1 MFDNLL
7 YIFSKDT
14 NDDVSIDNNYYVRE
28 VNKLNK
34 MLLQKNSEL
43 HFLQRKYN
51 KLLNHCIENELTAKL
66 NDKKR
71 IESII
76 IKDIRDSRDSRDSCD
91 SCDSHDSRVVLN
103 TTEPE
108 DSDNSNR
115 KPQYFGEDAIY
126 IRENN
131 RYFRDA
137 SDNDEYE
144 KI

>member
-14 NDDVSIDNNYYVRE
+14 IDSASVDNNYYVRE
-28 VNKLNK
+28 VDKLNK
-34 MLLQKNSEL
+34 TLLQKNSEL
-43 HFLQRKYN
+43 QLLQRKYN
-51 KLLNHCIENELTAKL
+51 KLLNHCIENELASKL
-66 NDKKR
+66 NNKKR

-76 IKDIRDSRDSRDSCD
+76 IQDIQDSSKSLDTPDAADAADAADVADRPDSPNYSGDAVGD
-91 SCDSHDSRVVLN
+91 AV
-103 TTEPE
+103 
-108 DSDNSNR
+108 
-115 KPQYFGEDAIY
+115 GDAIY

-131 RYFRDA
+131 KYV

>member
-14 NDDVSIDNNYYVRE
+14 IDSVSVDNNYYVRE
-28 VNKLNK
+28 VDKLNK
-34 MLLQKNSEL
+34 TLLQKNSEL
-43 HFLQRKYN
+43 QLLQRKYN
-51 KLLNHCIENELTAKL
+51 KLLNHCIENELASKL
-66 NDKKR
+66 NNKKR

-76 IKDIRDSRDSRDSCD
+76 IQDIQDSSKSLDTPDAADVADVADTADAADVADRPDSPNYSGDA
-91 SCDSHDSRVVLN
+91 V
-103 TTEPE
+103 
-108 DSDNSNR
+108 
-115 KPQYFGEDAIY
+115 GDAIY

-131 RYFRDA
+131 KYV

>member
-14 NDDVSIDNNYYVRE
+14 IDSASFDNNYYVRE
-28 VNKLNK
+28 VDKLNK
-34 MLLQKNSEL
+34 TLLQKNSEL
-43 HFLQRKYN
+43 QLLQRKYN
-51 KLLNHCIENELTAKL
+51 KLLNHCIENELASKL
-66 NDKKR
+66 NNKKR

-76 IKDIRDSRDSRDSCD
+76 IQDIQDSSKSLDSPSRQDSPVD
-91 SCDSHDSRVVLN
+91 SGDGV
-103 TTEPE
+103 
-108 DSDNSNR
+108 
-115 KPQYFGEDAIY
+115 GDAIY

-131 RYFRDA
+131 RDT

>member
-14 NDDVSIDNNYYVRE
+14 IDAFSVDNNYYVRE

-34 MLLQKNSEL
+34 MLLQKNGEL
-43 HFLQRKYN
+43 QLLQRKYN
-51 KLLNHCIENELTAKL
+51 KLLNHCIENELASKL

-76 IKDIRDSRDSRDSCD
+76 IKDIRDSRESHDSCD
-91 SCDSHDSRVVLN
+91 SCDVLN
-103 TTEPE
+103 TPE
-108 DSDNSNR
+108 A
-115 KPQYFGEDAIY
+115 KEDAIY

-131 RYFRDA
+131 RDNRDA
-137 SDNDEYE
+137 RDVSDNDEYE

>member
-14 NDDVSIDNNYYVRE
+14 IDSASVDNNYYVRE
-28 VNKLNK
+28 VDKLNK
-34 MLLQKNSEL
+34 TLLQKNSEL
-43 HFLQRKYN
+43 QLLQRKYN
-51 KLLNHCIENELTAKL
+51 KLLNHCIENELSSKL
-66 NDKKR
+66 NEKKR

-76 IKDIRDSRDSRDSCD
+76 IQDIQDSSKSLDSPSRQDSPVD
-91 SCDSHDSRVVLN
+91 AGDAV
-103 TTEPE
+103 
-108 DSDNSNR
+108 
-115 KPQYFGEDAIY
+115 GDAIY

-131 RYFRDA
+131 RDT

>member
-14 NDDVSIDNNYYVRE
+14 IDDVSIDNNYYIRE

-43 HFLQRKYN
+43 QLLQRKYN
-51 KLLNHCIENELTAKL
+51 KLLNHCIENELASKL

-76 IKDIRDSRDSRDSCD
+76 IKDIRDSRESHDSCD
-91 SCDSHDSRVVLN
+91 SCDSHDSRVVLD
-103 TTEPE
+103 TPEKE

-115 KPQYFGEDAIY
+115 KPQYVREDAIY
-126 IRENN
+126 IRKNN
-131 RYFRDA
+131 RDV

>member
-14 NDDVSIDNNYYVRE
+14 NDDASIDNNYYIRE

-43 HFLQRKYN
+43 QLLQRKYN
-51 KLLNHCIENELTAKL
+51 KLLNHCIENELASKL

-76 IKDIRDSRDSRDSCD
+76 IKDIQDSNDSRESRE
-91 SCDSHDSRVVLN
+91 SHEVLN
-103 TTEPE
+103 TPE
-108 DSDNSNR
+108 DSR
-115 KPQYFGEDAIY
+115 EAKEDAIY

-131 RYFRDA
+131 RDV

>member
-14 NDDVSIDNNYYVRE
+14 NDDVSIDNNYYIRE

-43 HFLQRKYN
+43 QLLQRKYN
-51 KLLNHCIENELTAKL
+51 KLLNHCIENELASKL

-76 IKDIRDSRDSRDSCD
+76 IKDIQDSNDSRESRE
-91 SCDSHDSRVVLN
+91 SREVLN
-103 TTEPE
+103 TPE
-108 DSDNSNR
+108 DSSEA
-115 KPQYFGEDAIY
+115 KEDVIY

-131 RYFRDA
+131 RDV

>member
-14 NDDVSIDNNYYVRE
+14 NDYVSIDNNYYVRE
-28 VNKLNK
+28 VDRLNK
-34 MLLQKNSEL
+34 TLLQKNSEL
-43 HFLQRKYN
+43 HLLQRKYN

-66 NDKKR
+66 NNKKR

-76 IKDIRDSRDSRDSCD
+76 IKDICDSRDSQ
-91 SCDSHDSRVVLN
+91 VVLN
-103 TTEPE
+103 TAEPE
-108 DSDNSNR
+108 DSDNYNR
-115 KPQYFGEDAIY
+115 KPQYVREDTIY
-126 IRENN
+126 IRKNN
-131 RYFRDA
+131 RDVRDA

>member
-14 NDDVSIDNNYYVRE
+14 NDDVSIDNNYYIRE

-43 HFLQRKYN
+43 QLLQRKYN
-51 KLLNHCIENELTAKL
+51 KLLNHCIENELASKL

-76 IKDIRDSRDSRDSCD
+76 IKDIQDSNESRE
-91 SCDSHDSRVVLN
+91 SHEVLN
-103 TTEPE
+103 TQE
-108 DSDNSNR
+108 DSR
-115 KPQYFGEDAIY
+115 EAKEDAIY

-131 RYFRDA
+131 RDV

>member
-14 NDDVSIDNNYYVRE
+14 NDDVSIDNNYYIRE
-28 VNKLNK
+28 VDKLNK

-43 HFLQRKYN
+43 QLLQRKYN
-51 KLLNHCIENELTAKL
+51 KLLNHCIENELASKL

-76 IKDIRDSRDSRDSCD
+76 IKDIQDSNESRE
-91 SCDSHDSRVVLN
+91 SREVLN
-103 TTEPE
+103 TPE
-108 DSDNSNR
+108 DSR
-115 KPQYFGEDAIY
+115 EAKEDAIY

-131 RYFRDA
+131 RDV

>member
-28 VNKLNK
+28 VEKLNK

-43 HFLQRKYN
+43 QLLQRKYN
-51 KLLNHCIENELTAKL
+51 KLLNHCIENELASKL

-76 IKDIRDSRDSRDSCD
+76 IKDIRESRDSCD
-91 SCDSHDSRVVLN
+91 SCDSHDSRVVLD
-103 TTEPE
+103 TPEPE
-108 DSDNSNR
+108 DADNSKR
-115 KPQYFGEDAIY
+115 KPQYVGEDAIY
-126 IRENN
+126 IRKNN
-131 RYFRDA
+131 RDV

>member
-14 NDDVSIDNNYYVRE
+14 VDSASVDNNYYVRE
-28 VNKLNK
+28 VDKLNK
-34 MLLQKNSEL
+34 TLLQKNSEL
-43 HFLQRKYN
+43 QLLQRKYN
-51 KLLNHCIENELTAKL
+51 KLLNHCIENELASKL
-66 NDKKR
+66 NGKKR

-76 IKDIRDSRDSRDSCD
+76 IQDIQDSSKSIDSPSRQDSPVD
-91 SCDSHDSRVVLN
+91 SGDGS
-103 TTEPE
+103 
-108 DSDNSNR
+108 
-115 KPQYFGEDAIY
+115 GDAIY

-131 RYFRDA
+131 KYV

>member
-14 NDDVSIDNNYYVRE
+14 NDDASIENNYYIRE

-43 HFLQRKYN
+43 QLLQRKYN
-51 KLLNHCIENELTAKL
+51 KLLNHCIENELASKL
-66 NDKKR
+66 NNKKR

-76 IKDIRDSRDSRDSCD
+76 IKDIQ
-91 SCDSHDSRVVLN
+91 DSHDSHDVLN
-103 TTEPE
+103 TPE
-108 DSDNSNR
+108 A
-115 KPQYFGEDAIY
+115 KEDAIY

-131 RYFRDA
+131 RDARDA
-137 SDNDEYE
+137 RDTRYVRDTRDVSDNDEYE

>member
-14 NDDVSIDNNYYVRE
+14 IDSASVDNNYYVRE
-28 VNKLNK
+28 VDKLNK
-34 MLLQKNSEL
+34 TLLQKNSEL
-43 HFLQRKYN
+43 QLLQRKYN
-51 KLLNHCIENELTAKL
+51 KLLNHCIENELASKL
-66 NDKKR
+66 NNKKR

-76 IKDIRDSRDSRDSCD
+76 IQDIQDSSKSLDTPDAADVADRPDSPNYSGDAVGD
-91 SCDSHDSRVVLN
+91 AV
-103 TTEPE
+103 
-108 DSDNSNR
+108 
-115 KPQYFGEDAIY
+115 GDAIY

-131 RYFRDA
+131 KYV

>member
-14 NDDVSIDNNYYVRE
+14 NDDVSIDNNYYIRE

-43 HFLQRKYN
+43 QLLQRKYN
-51 KLLNHCIENELTAKL
+51 KLLNHCIENELASKL

-76 IKDIRDSRDSRDSCD
+76 IKDIRDSHDSCD
-91 SCDSHDSRVVLN
+91 VLN
-103 TTEPE
+103 TPE
-108 DSDNSNR
+108 A
-115 KPQYFGEDAIY
+115 KEDAIY

-131 RYFRDA
+131 RDNRDA

>member
-14 NDDVSIDNNYYVRE
+14 NDYVSIDNNYYVRE
-28 VNKLNK
+28 VDRLNK
-34 MLLQKNSEL
+34 MLLQKSSEL
-43 HFLQRKYN
+43 HLLQRKYN

-66 NDKKR
+66 NNKKR

-76 IKDIRDSRDSRDSCD
+76 IKDICDSRDSRDSCD
-91 SCDSHDSRVVLN
+91 SCDSRDSRVVLD
-103 TTEPE
+103 TPEPE

-115 KPQYFGEDAIY
+115 KPQYVREDSIY
-126 IRENN
+126 IRKNN
-131 RYFRDA
+131 RDA